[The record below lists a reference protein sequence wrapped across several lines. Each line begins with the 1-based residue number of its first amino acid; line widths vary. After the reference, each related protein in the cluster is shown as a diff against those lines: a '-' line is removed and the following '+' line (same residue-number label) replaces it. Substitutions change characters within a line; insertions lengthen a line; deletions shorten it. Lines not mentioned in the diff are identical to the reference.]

1 MAPVGTMILAPVARA
16 LSTRYIRGRRAPT
29 EDGMNI
35 RPDSIAAVAIS
46 SNADAGA
53 ASTYVRSDGVERA
66 AGSAECRGVAV

>member
-29 EDGMNI
+29 EDGTNI

-53 ASTYVRSDGVERA
+53 ASTYVEYVATASRGRRA
-66 AGSAECRGVAV
+66 VQSAGG